1 MNKLDSIHAQFR
13 YFDMEVLAGEPDF
26 VTSLVRGVLT
36 SQPHIPLISNDR
48 PDEGRYY
55 A

>member
-1 MNKLDSIHAQFR
+1 MNKLDSIHAEFR

-36 SQPHIPLISNDR
+36 SLPKIPLTSDDR
-48 PDEGRYY
+48 PDEGCYY